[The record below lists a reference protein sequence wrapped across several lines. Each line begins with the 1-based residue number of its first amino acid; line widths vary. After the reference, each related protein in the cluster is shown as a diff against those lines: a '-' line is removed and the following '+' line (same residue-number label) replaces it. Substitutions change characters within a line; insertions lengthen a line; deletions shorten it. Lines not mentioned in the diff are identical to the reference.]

1 MDVQQAVEGST
12 SVASTDDFSDGKR
25 DGQKKFVMG
34 PGDSFE
40 GKLTYDG
47 SVTVGGRC
55 EGELH
60 VTGNV
65 EVTSAANV
73 KALIEGAN
81 VTLKGSVEGLVTAK
95 DKLTLGRNAKLSGD
109 VQVKRLQIDDGA
121 TFNGHIRMGDFEQH
135 ASGG

>member
-1 MDVQQAVEGST
+1 MDVQAVE
-12 SVASTDDFSDGKR
+12 ASTPIASAEEYADGKR
-25 DGQKKFVMG
+25 DTQKKFVMG

-65 EVTSAANV
+65 DVTSAATV

-81 VTLKGSVEGLVTAK
+81 VTLKGAVEGLVTAR

-121 TFNGHIRMGDFEQH
+121 TFNGHIRMGDFEQP